1 MKEENVRVI
10 GPLMFDPY
18 DTNFIEDTNKIS
30 RTKMTE
36 NSETLENKILNK
48 ITDCFQNRVDS
59 LAEGGR
65 QVGLSEKEIAEILS
79 PVNKL
84 LEAYTASIDIKAH
97 MIVVLIESML
107 TIILATPNRLSE
119 FTESV
124 QNSFQKIAMEE
135 ITKKIENIKEEKK

>member
-18 DTNFIEDTNKIS
+18 DTNFIEDANKIS